1 MARVKG
7 GVVTRARRKKILKLA
22 KGYFGSKHAL
32 YRTAHEQVMRALQYA
47 FRDRR
52 QTKRN
57 FRKLWISRIN
67 AAAQANGLKYSRFIY
82 GLSLANVQLNRKVL
96 ADLAVSEPQVFASYV
111 ELAKDAIAN
120 PSKYAV
126 EAQKKTF
133 KPEVK
138 KEEAKVVA
146 PAKKEEVKVVTPVQK
161 EEEKPAPKAKK
172 EATKPAPQVVKQ
184 EAPVTKE
191 DVEKAEFALSS
202 VLAVA
207 LKQTAIHEGIP
218 NARTAKKDELIKALA
233 KLGYKPALGELP
245 IEDLLFTELK
255 EMAKDLNI
263 DSTGM
268 LKADLV
274 KAIKK
279 AQK

>member
-7 GVVTRARRKKILKLA
+7 GVTTRARRKKVLKLA
-22 KGYFGSKHAL
+22 KGYFGSKHTL
-32 YRTAHEQVMRALQYA
+32 YRTAHEQVMRALQYSY
-47 FRDRR
+47 RDRR

-96 ADLAVSEPQVFASYV
+96 ADLAVSEPQVFSNYV

-120 PSKYAV
+120 PAKYQVAV
-126 EAQKKTF
+126 EAQKKTH
-133 KPEVK
+133 KLEEK
-138 KEEAKVVA
+138 KEAKVVEA
-146 PAKKEEVKVVTPVQK
+146 PVKPEVQ
-161 EEEKPAPKAKK
+161 KPAPKVK

-191 DVEKAEFALSS
+191 EVEKAEIGLAS
-202 VLAVA
+202 VLATA
-207 LKQTAIHEGIP
+207 LKQTAIHEGVP
-218 NARTAKKDELIKALA
+218 NARTAKKEELIKALA
-233 KLGYKPALGELP
+233 KLGYKPALGQLP

-279 AQK
+279 ANK

>member
-82 GLSLANVQLNRKVL
+82 GLSLANVALNRKVL

-133 KPEVK
+133 KPVEK
-138 KEEAKVVA
+138 Q
-146 PAKKEEVKVVTPVQK
+146 EEVKVVAPVQK
-161 EEEKPAPKAKK
+161 EEEKPAPKVKK

-191 DVEKAEFALSS
+191 DVEKAELALSS

-207 LKQTAIHEGIP
+207 LKQTAIHEGVP

-245 IEDLLFTELK
+245 IEDLLFSELK
-255 EMAKDLNI
+255 DMANNLNI

-268 LKADLV
+268 LKVDLV

>member
-22 KGYFGSKHAL
+22 KGYFGSKHTL

-82 GLSLANVQLNRKVL
+82 GLSLANVGLNRKVL

-120 PSKYAV
+120 PSKYQTTSV
-126 EAQKKTF
+126 ESQKKTLNS
-133 KPEVK
+133 EV
-138 KEEAKVVA
+138 
-146 PAKKEEVKVVTPVQK
+146 KKEEVKVEAPVVKQ
-161 EEEKPAPKAKK
+161 EEKPAPKPKK

-207 LKQTAIHEGIP
+207 LKQTAIHEGVP

-255 EMAKDLNI
+255 DMAKDLKI